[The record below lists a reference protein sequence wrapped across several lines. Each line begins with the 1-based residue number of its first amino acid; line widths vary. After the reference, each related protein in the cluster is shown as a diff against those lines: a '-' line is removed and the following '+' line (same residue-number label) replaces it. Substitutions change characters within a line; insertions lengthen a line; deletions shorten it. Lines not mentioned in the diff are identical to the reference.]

1 MSPNA
6 DIIRQVIIDGGL
18 GADSGLVWPV
28 NTGFLPDEVDDAI
41 VVYDTSGIKDGRV
54 MTTGEQVTHPGVQV
68 RVRGISYPDVFKKAQ
83 DIAAELD
90 NTFGISIDMGADSYR
105 ISNISRIGDI
115 LPMGVEVDGDRR
127 RFNFTINAVLTIT
140 KL

>member
-6 DIIRQVIIDGGL
+6 DIIRRVIIDAGL
-18 GADSGLVWPV
+18 GADSGETWPV
-28 NTGFLPDEVDDAI
+28 FTGFLPDEVDAAI
-41 VVYDTSGIKDGRV
+41 AVYDTSGIKDGRV
-54 MTTGEQVTHPGVQV
+54 MTTGEQITHPGVQV
-68 RVRGISYPDVFKKAQ
+68 RVRGPVYPEVFKKAQ

-90 NTFGISIDMGADSYR
+90 NTFGISIDMSADSYR
-105 ISNISRIGDI
+105 ISSISRTGDI
-115 LPMGVEVDGDRR
+115 LPMGVEMEGDRR